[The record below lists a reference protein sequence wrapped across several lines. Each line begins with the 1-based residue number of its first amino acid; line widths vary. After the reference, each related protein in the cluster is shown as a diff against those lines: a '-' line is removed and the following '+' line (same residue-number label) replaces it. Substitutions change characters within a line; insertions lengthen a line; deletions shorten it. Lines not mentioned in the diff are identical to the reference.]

1 MIAACMQLA
10 KRLESAL
17 FSGSGMQGASP
28 ANFVFK
34 HLKSITHQLV
44 SVRECFLRNLG
55 SQVVVEQALA
65 LAAVQEARQAEA
77 AAGALARASRAE
89 ERMRAHLEALRMEK
103 ETIVA
108 NRVQRE
114 KELAEEREREWQ
126 AALERDRQQG
136 RENRVSF

>member
-1 MIAACMQLA
+1 M
-10 KRLESAL
+10 
-17 FSGSGMQGASP
+17 
-28 ANFVFK
+28 
-34 HLKSITHQLV
+34 
-44 SVRECFLRNLG
+44 
-55 SQVVVEQALA
+55 VEQALA

-77 AAGALARASRAE
+77 AASRAE
-89 ERMRAHLEALRMEK
+89 ERMRAHLETLRMEK

-136 RENRVSF
+136 RENRVRAGPIFSLSLRVQTISVY